1 VTQRNAVLPAA
12 GSTGTTGGQVV
23 YVAADL
29 ATVTA
34 RQSRTRAEVVF
45 DEVLSSARAGHPWAF
60 ERIFTDHSRPVAAY
74 LRSQSAVDPDGM
86 TNDVFLRA
94 FRGLDRFEGGEA
106 QLRAWLFTIAR
117 NLFIDERRRAKRR
130 PVTESMPDAP
140 ITGDHEPA
148 SEQLAMSRMGSLD
161 AVALIEQLVTDQ
173 REVLLL
179 RIVGDLTIEQIAGI
193 VGKRPGAVKALQ
205 RRGLAAI
212 RRRLGLDVPF
222 GPVGALDITDDGA
235 ATPLP
240 T

>member
-1 VTQRNAVLPAA
+1 MTPHGVVPAA
-12 GSTGTTGGQVV
+12 GATGAASGQVV
-23 YVAADL
+23 YVAGAEL
-29 ATVTA
+29 AALSA
-34 RQSRTRAEVVF
+34 RQSRTGTEVVF
-45 DEVLSSARAGHPWAF
+45 DEVLRSARAGHAWAF
-60 ERIFTDHSRPVAAY
+60 ERIFTDHSRPIAAY
-74 LRSQSAVDPDGM
+74 LRTQAALDPDGT

-130 PVTESMPDAP
+130 PVTEPMGDAP
-140 ITGDHEPA
+140 FTGEHEPA

-161 AVALIEQLVTDQ
+161 AVALIEQLVPDQ

-179 RIVGDLTIEQIAGI
+179 RIVGDLTIEQIAEI

-212 RRRLGLDVPF
+212 RRRLGLDVPLASA
-222 GPVGALDITDDGA
+222 GALDTTDDGA
-235 ATPLP
+235 ATPPL